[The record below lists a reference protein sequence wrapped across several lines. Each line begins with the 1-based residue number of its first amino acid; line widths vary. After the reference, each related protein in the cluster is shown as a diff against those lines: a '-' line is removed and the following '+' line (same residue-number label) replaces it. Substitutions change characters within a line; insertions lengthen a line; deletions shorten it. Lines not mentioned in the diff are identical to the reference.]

1 MDDAALKQ
9 LKNFSILCVEDE
21 DGIRKRLINTL
32 KYYFDDIYEANSGNT
47 GYEVYKENKPD
58 IIISDIQ
65 MSNGD
70 GIGFISKV
78 RKSDTD
84 TKVIMLTAFTNEE
97 FLLDLINLQI
107 NHYILKPLNSDKLLE
122 GLLNALGDKI
132 TPMLTL
138 GKDFYLAA
146 AKRELIFKNETI
158 PIRKR
163 ENAFLQLLHK
173 NKKCCM
179 TTYEQIEAQIWEE
192 KYMSTTALKAF
203 RKELRN
209 NVPVDIIV
217 NVPQEGYKLLE

>member
-1 MDDAALKQ
+1 MDNAALKQ

-138 GKDFYLAA
+138 GKDLYLDA

-192 KYMSTTALKAF
+192 KYMSTTALKTF
-203 RKELRN
+203 IKELRKKL
-209 NVPVDIIV
+209 PTDIIV

>member
-1 MDDAALKQ
+1 MDNAALKQ

-138 GKDFYLAA
+138 GKDFYLDA

-192 KYMSTTALKAF
+192 KYMSTTALKTF
-203 RKELRN
+203 IKELRKKL
-209 NVPVDIIV
+209 PMDIIV

>member
-1 MDDAALKQ
+1 MDNAALKQ

-21 DGIRKRLINTL
+21 DGIRKRLVNTL

-47 GYEVYKENKPD
+47 GYEVYQEHKPD

-70 GIGFISKV
+70 GISFISKV

-138 GKDFYLAA
+138 GKDLYLDV
-146 AKRELIFKNETI
+146 AKRTLIFKNETI
-158 PIRKR
+158 SLRKR
-163 ENAFLQLLHK
+163 ESAFLQLLHK
-173 NKKCCM
+173 NKKCSM
-179 TTYEQIEAQIWEE
+179 TTYEKIEAQIWEE
-192 KYMSTTALKAF
+192 KYMSTTALKTF
-203 RKELRN
+203 IKELRKKL
-209 NVPVDIIV
+209 PMDIIV
-217 NVPQEGYKLLE
+217 NIPQEGYKLLE